1 MSNCR
6 FTIPAQTARFC
17 FRSGYWVLL
26 AALLSMVQVAHAGD
40 GLADAPTLGE
50 GEGQAGTLLANI
62 LDLINDILIP
72 FLIAIGFLV
81 FVWGMFQ
88 YFILGGANEESKQR
102 GKSLAIYAVVA
113 FVLIIIFWGLI
124 NLIVA
129 STGLAIG
136 EGDADDLLPQVNT
149 FE

>member
-1 MSNCR
+1 MLQCR
-6 FTIPAQTARFC
+6 WQT
-17 FRSGYWVLL
+17 FRNTVATLLFLMLWYVL
-26 AALLSMVQVAHAGD
+26 SVSQVYAGD

-50 GEGQAGTLLANI
+50 GDGQAGTLLANI
-62 LDLINDILIP
+62 LTLINDILIP

-88 YFILGGANEESKQR
+88 YFILGGANEESKER

-113 FVLIIIFWGLI
+113 FVLIIIFWGVI

-129 STGLAIG
+129 STGLALD
-136 EGDADDLLPQVNT
+136 EGDADDLVPQVNT
-149 FE
+149 FD